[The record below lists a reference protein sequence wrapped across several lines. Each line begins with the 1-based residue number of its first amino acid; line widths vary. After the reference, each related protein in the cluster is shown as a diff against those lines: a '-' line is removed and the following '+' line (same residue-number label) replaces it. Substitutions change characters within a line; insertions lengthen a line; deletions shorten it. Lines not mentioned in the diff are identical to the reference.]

1 MKQPVLLCY
10 NLNGYKARNVHMT
23 AMRMKIRVRNVAKEE
38 YALPLSVLL
47 GAESVQTAPMRD
59 PAIDA
64 QSDQRSEQTHGAQA
78 SRNVAED
85 QSGAQA
91 FSDEMLVMA
100 FFPQGMMNVFLQAR
114 HRAGVAP
121 IALKAVLTPTNA
133 AWSSTQLHDELAREH
148 AAMTAG
154 QTSAHE

>member
-10 NLNGYKARNVHMT
+10 NLNGFKARNVHLT

-47 GAESVQTAPMRD
+47 GAGSADTAQKRD
-59 PAIDA
+59 PAVDAERDA
-64 QSDQRSEQTHGAQA
+64 QCAQTPDAAESQDVAQ
-78 SRNVAED
+78 V
-85 QSGAQA
+85 

-100 FFPQGMMNVFLQAR
+100 FFPQGMMNVFLQALR
-114 HRAGVAP
+114 RAGVSP

-133 AWSSTQLHDELAREH
+133 TWSSAQLHEELSREH
-148 AAMTAG
+148 AAMTKG
-154 QTSAHE
+154 QTAAHE